1 MRFFFL
7 GVKILLT
14 SHINI
19 GNFIMTVVAEILM
32 DVLIS
37 N

>member
-1 MRFFFL
+1 MRYFG
-7 GVKILLT
+7 GVKILLIT